1 MTGMWDST
9 RIGTARSR
17 RVRRSV
23 ATLGL
28 LSLVV
33 IGLAGSVC
41 ADTVQLTTA
50 ETTGLQPN
58 RTDCSH
64 TELVR
69 AIHVESYTTGDQ
81 GGQNVP
87 DYRTYCSFDRDGR
100 SLEQSRSWEG
110 DRQVQRYVFAYDS
123 KGHRT
128 ETDIFHSTIPRSPA
142 LVSSKPQ
149 MLRDGRSRVNRSML
163 TETWTVII
171 RTSSN
176 SLAILFVKCSIQ
188 RRVRSIASRRGVMT
202 PS

>member
-23 ATLGL
+23 TTLGL

-50 ETTGLQPN
+50 ETAGLQPN

-64 TELVR
+64 TGLFR
-69 AIHVESYTTGDQ
+69 AIHVESYTTGDE

-87 DYRTYCSFDRDGR
+87 DYKTYCRFDRDGR

-110 DRQVQRYVFAYDS
+110 HRQVQRYVFTYDS

-128 ETDIFHSTIPRSPA
+128 ETDIFDSA
-142 LVSSKPQ
+142 NAKKP
-149 MLRDGRSRVNRSML
+149 
-163 TETWTVII
+163 
-171 RTSSN
+171 
-176 SLAILFVKCSIQ
+176 
-188 RRVRSIASRRGVMT
+188 ASRFIQT
-202 PS
+202 TDA